1 MQFLSLGS
9 TSDIGASC
17 HLLTVG
23 DTCVALDAGAD
34 PNREGLPGIPDFE
47 AARRKTHVDIAHVI
61 LSHAHHDHI
70 GALPSLVE
78 QYPDVE
84 VHCTPET
91 RDLADFMLQ
100 SSARLQQ
107 RKYREGSSPHPPLFF
122 LDDVDYLY
130 DLYCAHD
137 FDEPFRLSASL
148 KAQLYW
154 SGHILGSAGVLLSVE
169 EQGHAR
175 RLLYT
180 SDTNVRSQTIVPE
193 AVYPE
198 PPLDVLVLETTL
210 GADSDAEHVTREGEE
225 LRFREAVQEVL
236 ARGGAILLPV
246 FMLGRAQEIL
256 ALIDRFKRQGHI
268 PQDVPV
274 YTAGGMRE
282 VSRIYDASRETTP
295 RRDDAFEVAG
305 VEQHRFPKGKK
316 AQRAALAEPSIHVLT
331 SGMMFEN
338 TLSNRVAQQ
347 LIEHERHAVF
357 AVGFA
362 KEDSPGGRL
371 LAAAHAQ
378 EDGVILD
385 RRTGMQPLNCSI
397 DRFRFSGHS
406 HRRDLVALVER
417 LAPRT
422 VVLVHGETAAREWMK
437 QSIRTA
443 CPETRILCPEA
454 GNPVVL

>member
-17 HLLTVG
+17 HLLTLG

-34 PNREGLPGIPDFE
+34 PNRDGLPSVPDFE

-61 LSHAHHDHI
+61 LTHAHHDHI
-70 GALPSLVE
+70 GALPSLVD
-78 QYPDVE
+78 QYPDVQ

-91 RDLADFMLQ
+91 RDLVDFMLQ

-107 RKYREGSSPHPPLFF
+107 RKYRSGSSPHPPLFF

-130 DLYCAHD
+130 DLYCTHN
-137 FDEPFRLSASL
+137 FDEPFSLGASL
-148 KAQLYW
+148 QAQLYW
-154 SGHILGSAGVLLSVE
+154 AGHILGSAGVLLSFE
-169 EQGHAR
+169 EQGHVR

-180 SDTNVRSQTIVPE
+180 SDTNMRPQTIVPKG
-193 AVYPE
+193 AYPE

-225 LRFREAVQEVL
+225 LRFREALQEVL

-295 RRDDAFEVAG
+295 RRDAAFEVAG
-305 VEQHRFPKGKK
+305 VEQHRFPKGKR
-316 AQRAALAEPSIHVLT
+316 AQRAALDEPSIHVLT

-338 TLSNRVAQQ
+338 TLSNRVA
-347 LIEHERHAVF
+347 
-357 AVGFA
+357 
-362 KEDSPGGRL
+362 
-371 LAAAHAQ
+371 
-378 EDGVILD
+378 
-385 RRTGMQPLNCSI
+385 
-397 DRFRFSGHS
+397 
-406 HRRDLVALVER
+406 
-417 LAPRT
+417 
-422 VVLVHGETAAREWMK
+422 
-437 QSIRTA
+437 
-443 CPETRILCPEA
+443 
-454 GNPVVL
+454 